1 MPNHEVDMTVA
12 REFSPQV
19 PSVPFDPL
27 TSLHYPTSEEEIV
40 QLVQY
45 ASANDLQVRVIGSG
59 HSVKE
64 AILSPAPNAINITL
78 EQYRKVTLNPDGT
91 FTVQAGCCL
100 GLDAPAPWESTLF
113 YQMQQHA
120 RAVPDMG
127 GVTHQAV
134 GGFTT
139 MGCSGGSLQYAYTD
153 SIVGI
158 SLVDGQGVVRSYSRG
173 KDPEFEAVLVSMGL
187 MGITSTLT
195 FKPID
200 GFNIIG
206 NETCYSLNDVNC
218 PIDFFGPGTPDKPSL
233 EQFMRQTEYTRLM
246 WWPQKGAERIVVW
259 KAQRMTGAD
268 YNKLGMSPEN
278 FQPKQYLEFPV
289 ILGSQIPAQIVAS
302 LFYQLSAGWPTLVN
316 FIPDAKLREEITLL
330 IKLTYGPCILPFV
343 IDQFAPV
350 YTGDAPA
357 ETPQLE
363 VPQGVFSDEVRIV
376 ELGKNTGSEPMR
388 GSAAQGSAGRRAAG
402 GPVLRLLHP
411 NAPTSAGSTR
421 VTSVAIDLWKDV
433 LARMPNV
440 STHLPKL
447 QSILS
452 EHGQKLPRYYH
463 IHVPSD
469 VLAELQPGNGTPPQ
483 DVKGKQQ
490 FWDFWYRGL
499 PMDNDVSDFLMPT
512 EFTELWIPLEKTQEV
527 MNKLR
532 DFYDQ
537 GGLGATG
544 SYSCEIY
551 AAKADDLWL
560 SPAYRQDVVRVDV
573 FWFHDLFRDEAAL
586 KAFYQQYWDLLKDY
600 GFRPHWAKYLPA
612 GDMGPEYLARLYPQ
626 WNAFLALR
634 AQMDPK
640 QLFVTDY
647 WRAALGIPQNNA

>member
-1 MPNHEVDMTVA
+1 MTVA
-12 REFSPQV
+12 RELSPQV
-19 PSVPFDPL
+19 PSIQFDSQ
-27 TSLHYPTSEEEIV
+27 TGLHHPTSEEEII

-45 ASANDLQVRVIGSG
+45 ANTNNLPVRVIGSG

-64 AILSPAPNAINITL
+64 AILSTAPNAINMSL
-78 EQYRKVTLNPDGT
+78 DQYRKVTFNSDGT
-91 FTVQAGCCL
+91 VTVQAGCYL
-100 GLDAPAPWESTLF
+100 GLDAPQPWENTFF
-113 YQMQQHA
+113 YQLSMNGQA
-120 RAVPDMG
+120 SPDMG
-127 GVTHQAV
+127 GITHQAV

-139 MGCSGGSLQYAYTD
+139 MGCSGGSLKYSYTD

-158 SLVDGQGVVRSYSRG
+158 SLVDGQGVVHSYSRG

-195 FKPID
+195 FSPD
-200 GFNIIG
+200 DHFNIIG
-206 NETCYSLNDVNC
+206 DETCYSLNDVNC
-218 PIDFFGPGTPDKPSL
+218 PIDFFGPGTADKPSL
-233 EQFMRQTEYTRLM
+233 EQFMRQTEYTRLL

-259 KAQRMTGAD
+259 QARRLATED
-268 YNKLGMSPEN
+268 YVPEFGYPPEN
-278 FQPKQYLEFPV
+278 FQPKPYLEFPV
-289 ILGSQIPAQIVAS
+289 VLGSEIPAQIVAS

-316 FIPDAKLREEITLL
+316 LIPDPTLRAEITLL
-330 IKLTYGPCILPFV
+330 IELTYGPCILPFV

-350 YTGDAPA
+350 YTGDAPPA
-357 ETPQLE
+357 EAPQLE

-376 ELGKNTGSEPMR
+376 ELAKNTGGEPPR
-388 GSAAQGSAGRRAAG
+388 GAAVQGSAGRRAAG

-411 NAPTSAGSTR
+411 EAPTSADSSR

-433 LARMPNV
+433 LARMPGV
-440 STHLPKL
+440 STHIPKL

-452 EHGQKLPRYYH
+452 EHGLKLPRYYH

-469 VLAELQPGNGTPPQ
+469 VLRELKPGSKTVPP
-483 DVKGKQQ
+483 DTKGKQE
-490 FWDFWYRGL
+490 FWDYWYSSL

-551 AAKADDLWL
+551 AAKADSLWL
-560 SPAYRQDVVRVDV
+560 SPAYKQDVVRVDV

-586 KAFYQQYWDLLKDY
+586 KAFYQQYWDLLKEYD
-600 GFRPHWAKYLPA
+600 FRPHWAKYMPG
-612 GDMGPEYLARLYPQ
+612 GDMGPEYLAQRYPQ
-626 WNAFLALR
+626 WNQFLALR
-634 AQMDPK
+634 AKMDPK

-647 WRAALGIPQNNA
+647 WREALGIPQNNP